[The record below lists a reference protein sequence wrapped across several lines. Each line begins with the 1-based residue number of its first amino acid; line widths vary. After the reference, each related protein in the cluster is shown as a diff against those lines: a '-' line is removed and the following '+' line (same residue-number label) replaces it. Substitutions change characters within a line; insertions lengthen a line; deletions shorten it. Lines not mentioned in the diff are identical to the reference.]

1 VAFRVALAWARAEG
15 ADLRLVHVWSHA
27 LGYVRDAALRARLRA
42 SFHDRARRR
51 LDRLAAEARRAGGR
65 VDTAV
70 LEGAAAHEIVRA
82 ATSMKAD
89 LIVLG
94 THGRTGVAR
103 LLLGSVAAR
112 VVATAPCPVLTVR
125 RAP

>member
-15 ADLRLVHVWSHA
+15 ADLRLVQVWSHA

-42 SFHDRARRR
+42 SLHDRARRR
-51 LDRLAAEARRAGGR
+51 LDRLAAEARRAGVR

-70 LEGAAAHEIVRA
+70 LEGAAAH
-82 ATSMKAD
+82 
-89 LIVLG
+89 
-94 THGRTGVAR
+94 GRTRVAR

-112 VVATAPCPVLTVR
+112 MVATAPCPVLTVR